1 MTFEGRLRR
10 PSDALS
16 LLEAEHRALCASLD
30 TLRAGGPRT
39 RTASRKL
46 AGLCRTLRHHSQ
58 IELEL
63 FYPLFR
69 SIPGLDD
76 WLDAARIEHRTIN
89 ELIVEL
95 LNASPRDG
103 LRAARIEA
111 LAMYVVHHFQEEEE
125 KLFPRI
131 RESRIDLAALE
142 MRIRARR
149 KELESEERQP
159 ECRAN
164 AA

>member
-1 MTFEGRLRR
+1 MTFEERKGRPR
-10 PSDALS
+10 DALN

-30 TLRAGGPRT
+30 TLRAGGPRS

-46 AGLCRTLRHHSQ
+46 SAVCRALQQHSQ
-58 IELEL
+58 IELEI

-69 SIPGLDD
+69 GIAGLDD

-95 LNASPRDG
+95 MNASPRDG

-111 LAMYVVHHFQEEEE
+111 LAMYVVHHFQEEEQR
-125 KLFPRI
+125 LFPRI

-149 KELESEERQP
+149 KELEIEGQP
-159 ECRAN
+159 DCRAN